1 MPISPKKLAASFM
14 PEPPMVSMIEPGKPR
29 SERFD
34 DIYSS
39 SDDPMGESEHVF
51 IAGNR
56 LQHRWQVSPD
66 YPRQFLIAELGFG
79 TGLNFLLTARCWQ
92 QLKHRHPD
100 WRHLHYVG
108 YERFPID
115 KTALEEIHSAWRTS
129 RSIICADFDSLSGQL
144 LANWRFLLQGIHRIR
159 LTQDITLDLVIGDAE
174 NYLAQRSPN
183 SPAIDAWYLDG
194 FSPRVNPE
202 LWQESLLKQLATH
215 SDKHTS
221 LATYSSAGRVRR
233 GLQAAGFEVSRSDG
247 WQHKRHMLTA
257 TYPESP
263 NCSQRQR
270 EPQSALIVG
279 AGLAGCFTANAL
291 SARGFRVTLIDGGVD
306 FGAGASGI
314 PQLSLRLRLFNEAN
328 SMAQFFLQSYL
339 FSLRQLIQLQQD
351 LNFEWHA
358 CGIRQLTSAMNRRK
372 PLNFEKLAHI
382 YGDEVFSP
390 EQEHSLWFHHG
401 GWINPIQLCRALT
414 ANAGN
419 SPKFNSPIQRIEYDG
434 ANWRC
439 LDHKDKLLGIAEN
452 LVLASP
458 QLVDQLSLV
467 NAAKLEFTVGT
478 SSRISAIPG
487 VKLNRHVETGL
498 RSVFP
503 EQKQTQLI
511 SATYARS
518 RLNRASVAEASV
530 ENITALRTML
540 NLPKNSSIECLENFE
555 RERAN
560 PPDRLPMIGQLSEA
574 ALPEEYRRGCD
585 HLYVNTGHGSSGLAT
600 CPLAGEIVAAQITG
614 EDLPATSEQ
623 LELISPARFWQRQRR
638 GQKK

>member
-1 MPISPKKLAASFM
+1 MPTPPNKLAASFM
-14 PEPPMVSMIEPGKPR
+14 TEPAMLNMIESGKPR

-39 SDDPMGESEHVF
+39 SDNPMGESEHVF
-51 IAGNR
+51 IDGNR
-56 LQHRWQVSPD
+56 LRQRWQVSPD
-66 YPRQFLIAELGFG
+66 HPRQFLIAELGFG

-92 QLKHRHPD
+92 QLEHRHPD

-115 KTALEEIHSAWRTS
+115 KSALEEIHSAWRSS
-129 RSIICADFDSLSGQL
+129 RSSNCADFDSLSEQL

-159 LTQDITLDLVIGDAE
+159 LTQDITLDLVIGDAAQ
-174 NYLAQRSPN
+174 YLGLRPPY

-194 FSPRVNPE
+194 FSPRVNSE
-202 LWQESLLKQLATH
+202 LWQEALLKQLATH

-233 GLQAAGFEVSRSDG
+233 GLQAAGFDVSRSEG
-247 WQHKRHMLTA
+247 WQHKRHMITA
-257 TYPESP
+257 TYPESLKR
-263 NCSQRQR
+263 RQR
-270 EPQSALIVG
+270 ETQSALVVG

-291 SARGFRVTLIDGGVD
+291 SARGFRVTLIDGGMD

-328 SMAQFFLQSYL
+328 SMAQFYLQSYL
-339 FSLRQLIQLQQD
+339 FTLRWLIQLQQD
-351 LNFEWHA
+351 TNFEWHA

-382 YGDEVFSP
+382 YGDEVFTL
-390 EQEHSLWFHHG
+390 EQGQSIWFRHG
-401 GWINPIQLCRALT
+401 GWVNPVQLCQALT
-414 ANAGN
+414 ASAGIA
-419 SPKFNSPIQRIEYDG
+419 PKFNSHIQRIEYNG
-434 ANWRC
+434 SNWRC
-439 LDHKDKLLGIAEN
+439 LDQNDKQLGIAEN

-458 QLVDQLSLV
+458 PLVDQLSLV

-478 SSRISAIPG
+478 SSRITTIPG
-487 VKLNRHVETGL
+487 VKLNSHVESGL

-511 SATYARS
+511 SATYTRS
-518 RLNRASVAEASV
+518 RLNQALVTEASA

-540 NLPKNSSIECLENFE
+540 NLSANSPIECLENFE

-560 PPDRLPMIGQLSEA
+560 PADRLPMIGRLTEA
-574 ALPEEYRRGCD
+574 AVPEAFRRGCEY
-585 HLYVNTGHGSSGLAT
+585 LYINTGHGSSGLAT
-600 CPLAGEIVAAQITG
+600 CPMAGEIVAAQITG

-623 LELISPARFWQRQRR
+623 LELLSPARFWQRQHR
-638 GQKK
+638 GHKY